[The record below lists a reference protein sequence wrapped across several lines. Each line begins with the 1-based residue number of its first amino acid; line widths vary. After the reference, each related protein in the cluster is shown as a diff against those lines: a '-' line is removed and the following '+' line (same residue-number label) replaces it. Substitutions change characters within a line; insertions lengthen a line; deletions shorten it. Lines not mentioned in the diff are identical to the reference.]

1 MTDYHYY
8 ITSLETV
15 LSRHIPANRYSFYTR
30 KDSAVCLTE
39 EKWESSFF
47 SKMTMWRITV
57 PDDQDYLY
65 YKVTDACLRMIDLLM
80 VSARDTI
87 VQEFWREI
95 EKSRY
100 VNSAKNDND
109 RALTDSINDLIVDC
123 KMISLLL
130 RKGFRCEARD
140 AKTLLELFHNLEESL
155 MPSKSSKETFLQQT
169 DERGVDEY

>member
-15 LSRHIPANRYSFYTR
+15 LKRHLPANRYSLY
-30 KDSAVCLTE
+30 KSEPNAVCLTE
-39 EKWESSFF
+39 EIWESSFF
-47 SKMTMWRITV
+47 PKMTMWRV
-57 PDDQDYLY
+57 SAPNEQDYLY
-65 YKVTDACLRMIDLLM
+65 DEAKDACLRMIDLLM